1 MRCTPQSHR
10 ELGRA
15 HGRLVVFPGSSP
27 KEGGQDGRGPVLMAF
42 SFWYFATGNCAA
54 RASQANVHL
63 TCRRTAELQGTA
75 LAEKARPVSV
85 NNVSNG
91 PG

>member
-1 MRCTPQSHR
+1 
-10 ELGRA
+10 
-15 HGRLVVFPGSSP
+15 
-27 KEGGQDGRGPVLMAF
+27 MAF